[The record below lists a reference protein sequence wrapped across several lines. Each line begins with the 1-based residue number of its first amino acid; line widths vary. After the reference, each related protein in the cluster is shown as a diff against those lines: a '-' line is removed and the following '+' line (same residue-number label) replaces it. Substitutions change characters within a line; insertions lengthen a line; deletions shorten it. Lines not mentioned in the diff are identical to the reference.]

1 MLLFL
6 KNGYQTGQI
15 DKSIEMDIGVNP
27 DIERYF
33 NNEFVITNRSWEH
46 IPLKDVIGRMKS
58 KGSRFGE
65 VRTIKTLKMMGLK
78 VAKVYTSRFQG
89 YIAVF
94 GIENK

>member
-1 MLLFL
+1 
-6 KNGYQTGQI
+6 
-15 DKSIEMDIGVNP
+15 MDIGVNP

-65 VRTIKTLKMMGLK
+65 VRTIKTLKMMGLTIK
-78 VAKVYTSRFQG
+78 KVYFGTSRCYF
-89 YIAVF
+89 AVF